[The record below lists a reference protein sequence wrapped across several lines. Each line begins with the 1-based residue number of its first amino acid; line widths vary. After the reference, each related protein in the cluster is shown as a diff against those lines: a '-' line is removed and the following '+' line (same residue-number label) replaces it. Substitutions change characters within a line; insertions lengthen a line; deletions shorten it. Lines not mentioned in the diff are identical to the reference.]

1 MWSDNFSVYGANAR
15 LRYSILVVVHTVRGR
30 ARYLADGYLLSRER
44 CVLVHRLSLL
54 VLVAQLTFV
63 VCRKNSFSSQ
73 PSVLALS
80 DCGLN
85 GLSKAVITKEH
96 VG

>member
-1 MWSDNFSVYGANAR
+1 MWSGNFSVYGANAR

-73 PSVLALS
+73 PSLLAFNNRSLDDLS
-80 DCGLN
+80 E
-85 GLSKAVITKEH
+85 AAATKR
-96 VG
+96 

>member
-1 MWSDNFSVYGANAR
+1 MWSGNFSVYGIDSR
-15 LRYSILVVVHTVRGR
+15 LWHSILVVVHTFRCC
-30 ARYLADGYLLSRER
+30 ARYLADGYLLSRECR
-44 CVLVHRLSLL
+44 VFVHRLSLL
-54 VLVAQLTFV
+54 GLVAQLAFV
-63 VCRKNSFSSQ
+63 VPRKNSFSSQ